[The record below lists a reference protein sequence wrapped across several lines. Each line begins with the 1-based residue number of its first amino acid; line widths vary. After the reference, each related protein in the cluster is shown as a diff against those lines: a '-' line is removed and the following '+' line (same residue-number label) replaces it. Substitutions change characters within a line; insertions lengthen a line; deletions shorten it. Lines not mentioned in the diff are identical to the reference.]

1 MINPRTKARGCD
13 RCAGPIM
20 TTVESKAGLVE
31 LCLACTLIWFP
42 GKDAGWFEER
52 HALFRD
58 HLLDRMKE
66 AAKREWDLTAFSKP
80 LKVIHYPR

>member
-1 MINPRTKARGCD
+1 MIHPLTKERGYD

-20 TTVESKAGLVE
+20 TRIESKAGLVE
-31 LCLACTLIWFP
+31 LCLECTLIWFP
-42 GKDAGWFEER
+42 GKDAAWFEEI

-66 AAKREWDLTAFSKP
+66 AAKREWDLTASAS
-80 LKVIHYPR
+80 R